1 MEANYEDALLK
12 ARERFLGLLE
22 LNNENKWELFE
33 TSKDGITVHS
43 KVNPENGNYY
53 NLKQSFQ
60 AIRSFVH
67 QL

>member
-43 KVNPENGNYY
+43 KVNPENGYNY
-53 NLKQSFQ
+53 NLNNHF
-60 AIRSFVH
+60 RV
-67 QL
+67 